1 MSTEERRPPR
11 SSGRVFAAACVLCPL
26 YGIAASM
33 VFVLS
38 GTFGTFGE
46 HLWRDA
52 ALIVISIISS
62 LALTYISLLLV
73 TYVQREPGSLGDP
86 AALEWHVL
94 IPCRDEESVVA
105 GTVSAARSSFPNMHV
120 WVIDDASE
128 DATATI
134 VRGLQDFDNQVHL
147 ISRVAPEAR
156 TGKGDAL
163 NAAYR
168 RVGDFVGDDPVRRSR
183 TIIGVLDAD
192 GYLSDNTLT
201 LLAGTDAF
209 GEPEVG
215 AVQLEVWM
223 KNRQDRQPRPL
234 SGRFKNMLGRVL
246 VRLQDVEFRT
256 SNSAMQLVRLRTR
269 TVGMGGNGQFTRL
282 SVLDELTAQ
291 QGQPWGRKLSEDYEL
306 GLNILAQRHRTHY
319 VRGAHVSQEAL
330 PYLRRLLTQRTRWAQ
345 GLLECASLLPK
356 LRRSRALPLVGFVEI
371 QYVMIQAWL
380 TMINL
385 VVVPTLVVLA
395 IVEHSAVFWQDAS
408 VWITV
413 LAAVV
418 FLVLPYSMWGP
429 LYRAAVRKDQESLGL
444 LSAVGLGLAYLG
456 YVYLTYLYYP
466 RAIARMVTGRTG
478 WAKTRRNAD
487 DLRMIDQLVPELV
500 SVRLPLLDRDVVDE
514 LVADLDGSR
523 DDAVELVSTFA
534 VVWPR
539 RSANL
544 HEAVAAEHPVAAS
557 DAIAS
562 IRVSAHMLGASRLA
576 DTATHI
582 SEMIADSNFNAAREA
597 LATLDH
603 VGIDTVEHIR
613 SEFVRA

>member
-1 MSTEERRPPR
+1 MTDERRRPQGNR
-11 SSGRVFAAACVLCPL
+11 WVMIAACVLCPL

-46 HLWRDA
+46 MPWRDV
-52 ALIVISIISS
+52 ALIVISVISS

-73 TYVQREPGSLGDP
+73 TYVQHEPRSLGDP
-86 AALEWHVL
+86 ETLEWHVL

-105 GTVSAARSSFPNMHV
+105 ETVSAARGSFPNMHV

-128 DATATI
+128 DSTARV
-134 VRGLQDFDNQVHL
+134 VRGLQDFDDRVHL
-147 ISRVAPEAR
+147 ISRRLPDAR

-163 NAAYR
+163 NTAYR
-168 RVGDFVGDDPVRRSR
+168 RVSEFVGDDPERRNR
-183 TIIGVLDAD
+183 TIVGVLDAD
-192 GYLSDNTLT
+192 GYLSDNTLDI
-201 LLAGTDAF
+201 LAGNDAF
-209 GEPEVG
+209 GEAAVG

-223 KNRQDRQPRPL
+223 KNRQDRQPRPM
-234 SGRFKNMLGRVL
+234 SGRLKNAMGRLL

-282 SVLDELTAQ
+282 SVLDELTVESA
-291 QGQPWGRKLSEDYEL
+291 QPWGRKLSEDYEL
-306 GLNILAQRHRTHY
+306 GLNILALGHRTHY

-356 LRRSRALPLVGFVEI
+356 LRRSHSLPVIGLVEI
-371 QYVMIQAWL
+371 QYVMMQAWL

-385 VVVPTLVVLA
+385 VVVPTLVILA
-395 IVEHSAVFWQDAS
+395 IVENSAVFWQDAS

-418 FLVLPYSMWGP
+418 FLVVPYAMWGP
-429 LYRAAVRKDQESLGL
+429 LYRAALRKDHERLGVL
-444 LSAVGLGLAYLG
+444 GAAGLGLTYLG

-466 RAIARMVTGRTG
+466 RAIGRMLTGRNS
-478 WAKTRRNAD
+478 WAKTLRNAD
-487 DLRMIDQLVPELV
+487 DLRALEQLAPELV
-500 SVRLPLLDRDVVDE
+500 STAVPLLDRDVLEE
-514 LVADLDGSR
+514 LVADLDGHQDS
-523 DDAVELVSTFA
+523 AVELVSTFA

-544 HEAVAAEHPVAAS
+544 REAVAAEHPMRAS

-562 IRVSAHMLGASRLA
+562 IRVSAQMLGARRLA
-576 DTATHI
+576 ETATTV
-582 SEMIADSNFNAAREA
+582 SSFIAAEDFASARNA
-597 LATLDH
+597 LATVDQ
-603 VGIDTVEHIR
+603 VGSDTVEHIR